1 MARRLKQVFGRG
13 LRKPDAECWVVICDD
28 RIDRFPKIVPKR
40 FAKEYFE
47 GMAISTHSTRSERS
61 RKVRKD
67 ALAHYGELCMTC
79 GFKPIVLRQLEVH
92 HLNPL
97 ADNGPTNTRL
107 EDVAVLCRNCHGL
120 AHDETPPLTLD
131 KIRKLTSKRRRPSIS
146 FE

>member
-1 MARRLKQVFGRG
+1 M
-13 LRKPDAECWVVICDD
+13 ICDD

-40 FAKEYFE
+40 FAQEYFE

-79 GFKPIVLRQLEVH
+79 GFEPIALRQLEVH

-97 ADNGPTNTRL
+97 ADNGPTNTGL
-107 EDVAVLCRNCHGL
+107 EVAVLCRNCHGL
-120 AHDETPPLTLD
+120 AHDETPPLSLD
-131 KIRKLTSKRRRPSIS
+131 QIRKRSVKTRRPSIS